1 MLDILTEKDLY
12 INSAKEQ
19 NQTSGLDFFKINK
32 LV

>member
-1 MLDILTEKDLY
+1 MLDILKKDLY

-19 NQTSGLDFFKINK
+19 NQTFGLDFFKINK